1 MSKKITFCAMMA
13 GLGILSLLASVI
25 FSSNTIFFYLFSTL
39 FTYICNEEYGKK
51 YGILT
56 FAVITLA
63 GFAIVPN
70 KVSMGLYAMVGYY
83 PVIKHII
90 EHFEIP
96 RPAKTLLKIVFASLV
111 GVIAYFIFRQF
122 VVLELAVGVVFLVA
136 IILFVLYD
144 IALTVG
150 IKFYALRLR
159 KFR

>member
-1 MSKKITFCAMMA
+1 MSKKISFCAMMA

-25 FSSNTIFFYLFSTL
+25 VTSNTIFFYLFSTL

-63 GFAIVPN
+63 GLIFVPN
-70 KVSMGLYAMVGYY
+70 KVSIGLYAMVGYY

-90 EHFEIP
+90 EHLEIP
-96 RPAKTLLKIVFASLV
+96 RQAKMLVKIAFASLV

-122 VVLELAVGVVFLVA
+122 VILEVAVGVVFLIA
-136 IILFVLYD
+136 IVLFVLYD
-144 IALTVG
+144 VALTVG

>member
-1 MSKKITFCAMMA
+1 MSKKITFCAIMA
-13 GLGILSLLASVI
+13 GLGIFSLLASVVVTT
-25 FSSNTIFFYLFSTL
+25 NTIFFYLFSTL
-39 FTYICNEEYGKK
+39 FTYICTEEYGKK
-51 YGILT
+51 YGVLT

-63 GFAIVPN
+63 GFVFVPN
-70 KVSMGLYAMVGYY
+70 KVSIGLYVMVGYY

-90 EHFEIP
+90 AHFEIP
-96 RPAKTLLKIVFASLV
+96 RPAKTLVKIGFASLV

-122 VVLELAVGVVFLVA
+122 VAVEMAVGVVFLVA

-144 IALTVG
+144 IALTIG